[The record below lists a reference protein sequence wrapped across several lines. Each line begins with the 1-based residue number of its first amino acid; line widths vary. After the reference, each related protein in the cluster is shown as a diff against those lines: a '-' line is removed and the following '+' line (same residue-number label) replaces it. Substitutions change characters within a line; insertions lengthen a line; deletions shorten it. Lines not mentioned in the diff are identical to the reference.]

1 MPCGY
6 CQRSKLEQSS
16 YSNKL
21 SNYKAHMKQ
30 TKTTSPSNEPP
41 TPPVALPKPAFVPV
55 ANKTKQ
61 VKRKQIFELTYRDR
75 VRR

>member
-21 SNYKAHMKQ
+21 SNYKAQMKQ
-30 TKTTSPSNEPP
+30 TKTTTPSNVAPSPSVP
-41 TPPVALPKPAFVPV
+41 LPKPAVVPA

-61 VKRKQIFELTYRDR
+61 VKRKRIHELTYGDI
-75 VRR
+75 RRR